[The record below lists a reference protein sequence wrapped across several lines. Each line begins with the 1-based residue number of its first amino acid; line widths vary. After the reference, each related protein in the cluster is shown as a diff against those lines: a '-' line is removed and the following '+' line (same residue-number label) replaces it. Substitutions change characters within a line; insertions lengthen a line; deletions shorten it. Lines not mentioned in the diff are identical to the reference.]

1 MKIGVLAAMSK
12 EMELL
17 KGFISEG
24 QTEHGRV
31 FDYIVGKV
39 GKNEIVIQQCGIG
52 KVNSALG
59 AAEMITH
66 YEPSLILST
75 GVAGSLDEDLHSGEV
90 VMGVWYHYHDVFC
103 GKELGKGQVQGMPS
117 TFTPMEV
124 GINTKGDL
132 CVRIGK
138 ILGHNIRAAGIL
150 SGDQFIVDP
159 KVKMRL
165 KTEYSLAS
173 AVDMESCSVAQ
184 TCYRYKVPFV
194 AIRIISDG
202 CDEEQYEDFWKNVAK
217 WSFNNT
223 KKILEE
229 LV

>member
-1 MKIGVLAAMSK
+1 MKIGVIVAMSK

-17 KGFISEG
+17 KGFISNG
-24 QTEHGRV
+24 QAEHGKV
-31 FDYIVGKV
+31 FDYLVGEV
-39 GKNEIVIQQCGIG
+39 GRNEVVIQQCGVG

-59 AAEMITH
+59 AAELITL
-66 YEPSLILST
+66 YNPDLILST
-75 GVAGSLDEDLHSGEV
+75 GVAGSIDEDLHSGET

-103 GKELGKGQVQGMPS
+103 GKELAKGQVQGMPS
-117 TFTPMEV
+117 TFKPLEV
-124 GINTKGDL
+124 GINQNGDL
-132 CVRIGK
+132 CTRIVK
-138 ILGHNIRAAGIL
+138 IIGSNLRIAGIL

-159 KVKMRL
+159 SKKREL
-165 KTEYSLAS
+165 KAEYSLAS
-173 AVDMESCSVAQ
+173 AVDMESCSIAQ

-202 CDEEQYEDFWKNVAK
+202 CNEEQYEDFWKYVAK

-229 LV
+229 LT